1 RRIKESSP
9 PPTLQPVTLCH
20 RYAAITHAPSQES
33 ITTPFSFRQAR
44 EAEEAMK
51 NELRLLP
58 LSLLLFVAVSSWE
71 HTVRGVEFRQPAAT
85 GVGCNGSIAE
95 CHAEAEFLMDSEIHR
110 RFLADGGHISI
121 GVLIPNRLACNAG
134 GGQPYGKCLPA
145 RSGNQP
151 NRGCSAYN
159 KCRVDKNDDSLGR
172 AKLHMF
178 PKLLRKIS

>member
-1 RRIKESSP
+1 
-9 PPTLQPVTLCH
+9 
-20 RYAAITHAPSQES
+20 
-33 ITTPFSFRQAR
+33 
-44 EAEEAMK
+44 MK

-71 HTVRGVEFRQPAAT
+71 LTVRGVELRRPEAT

-95 CHAEAEFLMDSEIHR
+95 CHAEAEFLMDSETHR
-110 RFLADGGHISI
+110 RFLADGGHISY
-121 GVLIPNRLACNAG
+121 GALTPDRPACNAG

-151 NRGCSAYN
+151 NRGCNVYN
-159 KCRVDKNDDSLGR
+159 KCRVDKNDSLGR

-178 PKLLRKIS
+178 PKLLRTIS

>member
-1 RRIKESSP
+1 
-9 PPTLQPVTLCH
+9 
-20 RYAAITHAPSQES
+20 
-33 ITTPFSFRQAR
+33 
-44 EAEEAMK
+44 MK

-71 HTVRGVEFRQPAAT
+71 LTVRGVELRRAEAT

-95 CHAEAEFLMDSEIHR
+95 CHAEAEFLMDSETHR
-110 RFLADGGHISI
+110 RFLADGGHISY
-121 GVLIPNRLACNAG
+121 GALTPDRPACNAG

-151 NRGCSAYN
+151 NRGCNVYN
-159 KCRVDKNDDSLGR
+159 KCRVDKNDSLGR
-172 AKLHMF
+172 DKLHMF